1 MLRCTNSTFDH
12 ICCHV
17 YNYLNLRG
25 DDLIVEL
32 DIVDTQTIHEINLT
46 HRAIDKPTDVLSFG
60 LLQLSPQD
68 TLIDR
73 QQYVYEYS
81 TEYQAILLG
90 SIVVCQQIAKK
101 QANEYGHSVEI
112 ELNYLFLHGLLHLLG
127 YDHINNVDKIL
138 MRQVEKSIIKQINS
152 EQQPQ

>member
-1 MLRCTNSTFDH
+1 
-12 ICCHV
+12 
-17 YNYLNLRG
+17 
-25 DDLIVEL
+25 LIVEL